1 MLQLGSSAGT
11 ERGHL
16 VPMVKYVANMHGN
29 EVVGR
34 ELMLTLA
41 EYLLEEY
48 KVGIPVPHAR
58 EEGPVRWSVLII
70 GLGDHS
76 VSRPTYP
83 GVASKTQ

>member
-1 MLQLGSSAGT
+1 MSDQSVEGRQLWVLQLGSSAGT

-48 KVGIPVPHAR
+48 KVR
-58 EEGPVRWSVLII
+58 NWFR
-70 GLGDHS
+70 
-76 VSRPTYP
+76 
-83 GVASKTQ
+83 